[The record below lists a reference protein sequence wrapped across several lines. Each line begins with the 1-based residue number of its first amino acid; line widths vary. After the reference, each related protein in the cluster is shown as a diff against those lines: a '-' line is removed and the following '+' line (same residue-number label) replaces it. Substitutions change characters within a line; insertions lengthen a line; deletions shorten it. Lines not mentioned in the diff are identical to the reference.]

1 MQTFK
6 NIVADKYF
14 WLGGV
19 VGFAL
24 GALHHYFGL

>member
-1 MQTFK
+1 MQVIKT
-6 NIVADKYF
+6 IVADKYF

-24 GALHHYFGL
+24 GAMHHYFAL